1 MKLERIPKYKT
12 WLDEGYIRN
21 IALNNGVITIEYG
34 NGEEIN
40 INANDLIG
48 YET

>member
-34 NGEEIN
+34 HGEQVTIE
-40 INANDLIG
+40 AADLLDID
-48 YET
+48 

>member
-1 MKLERIPKYKT
+1 MKLERVPQYKT

-34 NGEEIN
+34 GGEQVTIDSSELIEI
-40 INANDLIG
+40 G
-48 YET
+48 

>member
-34 NGEEIN
+34 GGQQVTIDASELLDI
-40 INANDLIG
+40 D
-48 YET
+48 

>member
-34 NGEEIN
+34 GGQQVTIE
-40 INANDLIG
+40 AADLLDID
-48 YET
+48 